1 MTKIYS
7 RRQAISLIAA
17 AAAAPVLL
25 PGTATAQASGAV
37 CRLTPQVTEG
47 PFYTDPRLVR
57 ADMREGR
64 PGVPLAL
71 RLQVVDARCQAL
83 ANARVD
89 VWHCDALGLY
99 SGYPGQ
105 GDGRDISTVGETFLR
120 ATQVAGADGTVQF
133 TTLYPGWYRGRTPHI
148 HFKAFVD
155 RASVLT
161 GQIFFPDAL
170 SAAVYGS
177 SAPYSARGGPDTTN
191 AEDGIARRACEASM
205 ASIKQV
211 PDGYEAAMVI
221 GVDPAA
227 S

>member
-1 MTKIYS
+1 MTRIYS
-7 RRQAISLIAA
+7 RRQAFSLIAA

-25 PGTATAQASGAV
+25 PGAAVAQAGDV

-83 ANARVD
+83 AKARVD

-120 ATQVAGADGTVQF
+120 ATQIAGADGTVQF

-148 HFKAFVD
+148 HFKAFID
-155 RASVLT
+155 RANVLT

-170 SAAVYGS
+170 SEAVYS
-177 SAPYSARGGPDTTN
+177 STAPYSARGSKPDTTN
-191 AEDGIARRACEASM
+191 AQDGIARRAGEASV

-211 PDGYEAAMVI
+211 SDGYEAAMVI
-221 GVDPAA
+221 GIDPAA